1 MGKKKGGEGYLHF
14 LSKLGVGRVSLSSGE
29 GRGVYCFDKKS
40 GISNQVKKIRQKF
53 KIA

>member
-29 GRGVYCFDKKS
+29 AGCIALIKS
-40 GISNQVKKIRQKF
+40 QEYQTKSRKSDRNSK
-53 KIA
+53 